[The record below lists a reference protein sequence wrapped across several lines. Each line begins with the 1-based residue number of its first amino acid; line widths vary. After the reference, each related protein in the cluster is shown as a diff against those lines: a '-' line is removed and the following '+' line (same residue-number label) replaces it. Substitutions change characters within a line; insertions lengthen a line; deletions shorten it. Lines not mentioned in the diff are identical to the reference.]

1 MVFEIYD
8 DFNKKYI
15 INDEFIKKY
24 PKYIAYV
31 SDVLVHPYIYEV
43 IPKYGRQLYDRQ
55 IEKWVRHIRH
65 NDYSIPG
72 ESDYN
77 QGLRLIKQLI
87 DVHPELVG
95 LLKVSDGSGEM
106 IDYVPEGLFKFN
118 EDFIKNNL
126 ENWILLEDY
135 LPFDISKYESLDFSE
150 EGWTAQ
156 DDRESYL
163 GEQFK
168 IYKEMN
174 DIILQK
180 CIAYE
185 DRIKAFNSVVI
196 EWVDCHP
203 EFEGII
209 SKESIQE
216 YHNMKNNNEFIPF
229 NDLLDFVKLPSE
241 SNDNQINLP
250 KDHYTKD
257 DSSIRLPNFKA
268 IDKIFN
274 KYGASLLSCYLS
286 YLV

>member
-95 LLKVSDGSGEM
+95 LLKVTT
-106 IDYVPEGLFKFN
+106 K
-118 EDFIKNNL
+118 
-126 ENWILLEDY
+126 
-135 LPFDISKYESLDFSE
+135 
-150 EGWTAQ
+150 
-156 DDRESYL
+156 
-163 GEQFK
+163 
-168 IYKEMN
+168 
-174 DIILQK
+174 
-180 CIAYE
+180 
-185 DRIKAFNSVVI
+185 VI
-196 EWVDCHP
+196 VYSPH
-203 EFEGII
+203 
-209 SKESIQE
+209 S
-216 YHNMKNNNEFIPF
+216 
-229 NDLLDFVKLPSE
+229 
-241 SNDNQINLP
+241 
-250 KDHYTKD
+250 
-257 DSSIRLPNFKA
+257 
-268 IDKIFN
+268 
-274 KYGASLLSCYLS
+274 
-286 YLV
+286 